1 MSVVV
6 AIKYDKGM
14 LLGADRQISSGHLA
28 SGETQKVYKSQY
40 SNTAWGSVGC
50 LRILDLISCNVDDL
64 MSYKDILDK
73 VELDKPYVVNVI
85 VPKIF
90 IKLKEYNQA
99 YLENNLLSIDNQF
112 LICDYDSIFK
122 IDTDGS
128 VVEHKWFE
136 FGKDENGKELE
147 ISEVI
152 EFGKYYAI
160 GSGYE
165 LVLGNLQSSYK
176 EDLDL
181 DTAVDLLIDSIRK
194 SCKNELYINSN
205 IDIINITKNKT
216 SLDRFNINSK

>member
-73 VELDKPYVVNVI
+73 VELDKPYVVNVV

-128 VVEHKWFE
+128 VVEF
-136 FGKDENGKELE
+136 D
-147 ISEVI
+147 
-152 EFGKYYAI
+152 KYYAI

-165 LVLGNLQSSYK
+165 LVLGNLESSYK
-176 EDLDL
+176 EDIDL

-216 SLDRFNINSK
+216 SLNRFNINSK

>member
-28 SGETQKVYKSQY
+28 SSETQKVYKSQY

-73 VELDKPYVVNVI
+73 VELDKPYVVNVV

-128 VVEHKWFE
+128 V
-136 FGKDENGKELE
+136 
-147 ISEVI
+147 I
-152 EFGKYYAI
+152 EFGKYYVI

-165 LVLGNLQSSYK
+165 LVLGNLESSYK
-176 EDLDL
+176 EDIDL

-216 SLDRFNINSK
+216 SLNRFNINSK

>member
-73 VELDKPYVVNVI
+73 VELDKPYVVNVV

-128 VVEHKWFE
+128 V
-136 FGKDENGKELE
+136 
-147 ISEVI
+147 I
-152 EFGKYYAI
+152 EFDKYYAI

-165 LVLGNLQSSYK
+165 LVLGNLESSYK
-176 EDLDL
+176 EDIDL

-216 SLDRFNINSK
+216 SLNRFNINSK

>member
-28 SGETQKVYKSQY
+28 SGEAQKVYKSQY

-73 VELDKPYVVNVI
+73 VELDKPYVINVV

-128 VVEHKWFE
+128 V
-136 FGKDENGKELE
+136 
-147 ISEVI
+147 I

-165 LVLGNLQSSYK
+165 LVLGNLESSYK
-176 EDLDL
+176 EDIDL

-216 SLDRFNINSK
+216 SLNRFNINSK

>member
-14 LLGADRQISSGHLA
+14 LLGADRQISSDHLA
-28 SGETQKVYKSQY
+28 SGEAQKVYKSQY

-73 VELDKPYVVNVI
+73 VELDKQYVVNVV

-128 VVEHKWFE
+128 V
-136 FGKDENGKELE
+136 
-147 ISEVI
+147 I

-165 LVLGNLQSSYK
+165 LVLGNLESSYM
-176 EDLDL
+176 EHIDL

-205 IDIINITKNKT
+205 IDIINITKDKT
-216 SLDRFNINSK
+216 SLNRFNINSK

>member
-73 VELDKPYVVNVI
+73 VELDKPYVVNVV

-128 VVEHKWFE
+128 V
-136 FGKDENGKELE
+136 
-147 ISEVI
+147 I

-165 LVLGNLQSSYK
+165 LVLGNLESSYK
-176 EDLDL
+176 EDIDL

>member
-73 VELDKPYVVNVI
+73 VELDKPYVVNIV

-128 VVEHKWFE
+128 V
-136 FGKDENGKELE
+136 
-147 ISEVI
+147 I
-152 EFGKYYAI
+152 EFDKYYAI

-165 LVLGNLQSSYK
+165 LVLGNLESSYK
-176 EDLDL
+176 EDIDL

>member
-73 VELDKPYVVNVI
+73 VELDKPYVVNVV

-128 VVEHKWFE
+128 VVEF
-136 FGKDENGKELE
+136 D
-147 ISEVI
+147 
-152 EFGKYYAI
+152 KYYAI

-165 LVLGNLQSSYK
+165 LVLGNLESSYT
-176 EDLDL
+176 EDIDL

-216 SLDRFNINSK
+216 SLNRFNINSK

>member
-128 VVEHKWFE
+128 VVEF
-136 FGKDENGKELE
+136 D
-147 ISEVI
+147 
-152 EFGKYYAI
+152 KYYAI

-216 SLDRFNINSK
+216 SLNRFNINSK

>member
-128 VVEHKWFE
+128 VVEF
-136 FGKDENGKELE
+136 D
-147 ISEVI
+147 
-152 EFGKYYAI
+152 KYYAI

-165 LVLGNLQSSYK
+165 LVLGNLESSYK
-176 EDLDL
+176 EDIDL

-216 SLDRFNINSK
+216 SLNRFNINSK

>member
-28 SGETQKVYKSQY
+28 LGETQKVYKSQY

-112 LICDYDSIFK
+112 LVCDYDSIFK

-128 VVEHKWFE
+128 V
-136 FGKDENGKELE
+136 
-147 ISEVI
+147 I
-152 EFGKYYAI
+152 EFDKYYAI

-216 SLDRFNINSK
+216 SLNRFNIDSK

>member
-6 AIKYDKGM
+6 VIKYDKGM

-73 VELDKPYVVNVI
+73 VELDKPYVVNVV

-112 LICDYDSIFK
+112 LVCDYDSIFK

-128 VVEHKWFE
+128 V
-136 FGKDENGKELE
+136 
-147 ISEVI
+147 I
-152 EFGKYYAI
+152 EFDKYYAI

-165 LVLGNLQSSYK
+165 LVLGNLQCSYK

-216 SLDRFNINSK
+216 SLNRFNINSK

>member
-14 LLGADRQISSGHLA
+14 LLGADRQISSSHL
-28 SGETQKVYKSQY
+28 STGEAQKVYTSTY
-40 SNTAWGSVGC
+40 SSTAWGSVGC
-50 LRILDLISCNVDDL
+50 LRILDLISCNIDDL

-73 VELDKPYVVNVI
+73 VELDKPYVVNVV

-112 LICDYDSIFK
+112 LVCDYKSIFK

-128 VVEHKWFE
+128 V
-136 FGKDENGKELE
+136 
-147 ISEVI
+147 I
-152 EFGKYYAI
+152 EFDKYTAI

-165 LVLGNLQSSYK
+165 LVLGNLEASY
-176 EDLDL
+176 EDNIDL
-181 DTAVDLLIDSIRK
+181 NTATDLLIDSIRK

-205 IDIINITKNKT
+205 VDIINITKNKT
-216 SLDRFNINSK
+216 SLDRFNINGR